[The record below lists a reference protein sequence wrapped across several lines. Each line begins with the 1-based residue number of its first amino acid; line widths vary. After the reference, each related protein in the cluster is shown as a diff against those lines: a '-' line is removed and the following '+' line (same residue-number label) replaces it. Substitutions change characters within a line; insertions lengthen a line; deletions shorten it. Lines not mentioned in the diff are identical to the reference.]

1 MTSHSR
7 RPVRQRRD
15 GGTGPVVAGNALLV
29 LLVVATATIVVGY
42 DRIGPRGRI
51 AAALVAFAAFGGLLL
66 PALRAQVLTTRRVA
80 VAGALLVALAV
91 LAPPAGSHDLWSYA
105 AYGRLLSVH
114 HASPFTHVP
123 ADFPHDP
130 LLHLVARGWR
140 HTGSVYGPGFV
151 GLSAAG
157 TAVTGPSELATRLFF
172 QLVAALALVFIV
184 FIVWRRTRSPVA
196 LTFVVLNPALI
207 LAVNGGHNDLLVGLA
222 LLGGTLLLE
231 DGRPRRAGLVLAA
244 GALVKLVL
252 VLPLGALLLWT
263 ARRHRPRARSRG
275 GRDCG
280 GGARGRV
287 PHGWRPSCIRP
298 SCPCQ
303 QAAQP
308 LVALADRDPVACR
321 PAWHPPRRP
330 VPPRGRRGPG
340 ARRRGRADRRDRD
353 DKAGQHGHARPGA
366 GAGAGAIVAG
376 TSALVFL
383 LSGAYILPWYSAW
396 VIPVFGL
403 VWYARVAVLAAAQ
416 AAFIG
421 VAYAAPV
428 LIGGG
433 FATYAE
439 KVLPLALPVALAYLA
454 WSAWRDRLGLPIGAS
469 PGRSEVVPVRV
480 PVAPR

>member
-1 MTSHSR
+1 MRSHSR
-7 RPVRQRRD
+7 GPVRQRRD
-15 GGTGPVVAGNALLV
+15 GGTGLAVAGNALLV
-29 LLVVATATIVVGY
+29 LFVIATATIVVGY

-51 AAALVAFAAFGGLLL
+51 AAALVAFAAFGGLFL
-66 PALRAQVLTTRRVA
+66 PALRVRVLTTRRVA

-140 HTGSVYGPGFV
+140 QTGSVYGPGFV

-196 LTFVVLNPALI
+196 LAFVVLNPALI

-252 VLPLGALLLWT
+252 VLPLGAAPAL
-263 ARRHRPRARSRG
+263 
-275 GRDCG
+275 DCAPLTGHASAPIEAGANPG
-280 GGARGRV
+280 GGARG
-287 PHGWRPSCIRP
+287 WRILLAGGPR
-298 SCPCQ
+298 
-303 QAAQP
+303 AFGP
-308 LVALADRDPVACR
+308 LVHASKQHSRSSLWQIATPAACR

-340 ARRRGRADRRDRD
+340 ARRRGRC
-353 DKAGQHGHARPGA
+353 
-366 GAGAGAIVAG
+366 
-376 TSALVFL
+376 
-383 LSGAYILPWYSAW
+383 
-396 VIPVFGL
+396 
-403 VWYARVAVLAAAQ
+403 
-416 AAFIG
+416 
-421 VAYAAPV
+421 
-428 LIGGG
+428 
-433 FATYAE
+433 
-439 KVLPLALPVALAYLA
+439 
-454 WSAWRDRLGLPIGAS
+454 
-469 PGRSEVVPVRV
+469 
-480 PVAPR
+480 

>member
-1 MTSHSR
+1 LTSHSR
-7 RPVRQRRD
+7 GPVRQRRD
-15 GGTGPVVAGNALLV
+15 GGTGLAVAGNALLV

-51 AAALVAFAAFGGLLL
+51 AAALVAFAAFGGLFL
-66 PALRAQVLTTRRVA
+66 PALRVQVLTTRRVA

-130 LLHLVARGWR
+130 FLHLVARGWR

-184 FIVWRRTRSPVA
+184 LIVWRRTRSPVA
-196 LTFVVLNPALI
+196 LAFVVLNPALI

-263 ARRHRPRARSRG
+263 ARRHRPRAAVEAGATAAAVLVAAYLMAG
-275 GRDCG
+275 GPRAFG
-280 GGARGRV
+280 
-287 PHGWRPSCIRP
+287 
-298 SCPCQ
+298 
-303 QAAQP
+303 P
-308 LVALADRDPVACR
+308 LVHASKQHSRSSLWQIATQWLVGPLGIHHADQFRLEGAAALVLVAAVVLIVVIGMTR
-321 PAWHPPRRP
+321 PASTGTRA
-330 VPPRGRRGPG
+330 GP
-340 ARRRGRADRRDRD
+340 
-353 DKAGQHGHARPGA
+353 

-376 TSALVFL
+376 ASALVFL

-396 VIPVFGL
+396 VIPVLGL

-439 KVLPLALPVALAYLA
+439 KVLPLALPVALTYLA

-469 PGRSEVVPVRV
+469 PGRSEIVPIRV
-480 PVAPR
+480 PIAPR

>member
-7 RPVRQRRD
+7 DPVRRGRD

-29 LLVVATATIVVGY
+29 LLVVTTATIVVGY
-42 DRIGPRGRI
+42 DPIGPSGRI
-51 AAALVAFAAFGGLLL
+51 AAALVAFAAFGGLFL
-66 PALRAQVLTTRRVA
+66 PVLRAHVLTNPRVV
-80 VAGALLVALAV
+80 VAGGLLVAIAA

-130 LLHLVARGWR
+130 LLHLVASGWR

-172 QLVAALALVFIV
+172 QLVAALALGFIV
-184 FIVWRRTRSPVA
+184 FLVWRRTRSPLA
-196 LTFVVLNPALI
+196 LAFVVLNPALI

-222 LLGGTLLLE
+222 LLGGTLLLH
-231 DGRPRRAGLVLAA
+231 DGQPRRAGLVLAG

-263 ARRHRPRARSRG
+263 ARRHRARAAVEA
-275 GRDCG
+275 
-280 GGARGRV
+280 GATAV
-287 PHGWRPSCIRP
+287 
-298 SCPCQ
+298 
-303 QAAQP
+303 AV
-308 LVALADRDPVACR
+308 LVAAYLMAGGTRAFGPLLHASKQHSRSSLWQIATQWLVGPLGIHHADQFRLEGAAALVLVVAVVLVVVIGMTR
-321 PAWHPPRRP
+321 PGGTDTRA
-330 VPPRGRRGPG
+330 GPG
-340 ARRRGRADRRDRD
+340 AA
-353 DKAGQHGHARPGA
+353 
-366 GAGAGAIVAG
+366 AIVAG
-376 TSALVFL
+376 TAALVFL
-383 LSGAYILPWYSAW
+383 LGGAYILPWYSAW
-396 VIPVFGL
+396 VIPIFGL
-403 VWYARVAVLAAAQ
+403 VWYTRVALLAAAQ

-433 FATYAE
+433 FTTYAE
-439 KVLPLALPVALAYLA
+439 KVLPLALPAALTYLT
-454 WSAWRDRLGLPIGAS
+454 WSAWRGRLGLPIGAS
-469 PGRSEVVPVRV
+469 PGRSEVVPARV